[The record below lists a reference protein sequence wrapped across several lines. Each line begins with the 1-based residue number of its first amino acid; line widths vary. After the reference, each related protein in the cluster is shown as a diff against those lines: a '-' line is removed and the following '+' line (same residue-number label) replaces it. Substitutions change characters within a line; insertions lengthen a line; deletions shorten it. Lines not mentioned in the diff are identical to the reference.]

1 MMLSHHG
8 ALDKLKLFHLE
19 DGGFHH
25 QSDYKILDYNP
36 KRDLLKNQNN
46 RLVEYNDLNHYIL
59 LFKP

>member
-1 MMLSHHG
+1 MKKPKYEEV
-8 ALDKLKLFHLE
+8 A
-19 DGGFHH
+19 
-25 QSDYKILDYNP
+25 KILDYNP